1 MEEGMAG
8 KKRVAL
14 LAAVLATLAVASAA
28 QATETTICSGDGA
41 SISLLMGAVPVVS
54 IAKVDMEAGTRRWST
69 HAQDGVTTIS
79 VGQAFETSEILHV
92 DLTDTNES
100 EILAKLRIYKAFE
113 GDYYAAGGTLLISEV
128 GAWAVSCSG
137 P

>member
-1 MEEGMAG
+1 MRGTSISAI
-8 KKRVAL
+8 
-14 LAAVLATLAVASAA
+14 AVAFLAMATSA

-41 SISLLMGAVPVVS
+41 SISLLMGATPVVS
-54 IAKVDMEAGTRRWST
+54 IAKADMEAGTRRWST
-69 HAQDGVTTIS
+69 QKLDGVTTVS

-92 DLTDTNES
+92 DITDENVS
-100 EILAKLRIYKAFE
+100 EILAKLRVYKASESDF
-113 GDYYAAGGTLLISEV
+113 YAAGGTLWISGV

>member
-1 MEEGMAG
+1 MMS
-8 KKRVAL
+8 KRCRG
-14 LAAVLATLAVASAA
+14 AVAGLFAGVSMMTAA

-54 IAKVDMEAGTRRWST
+54 IAKADMEAGTRRWST
-69 HAQDGVTTIS
+69 QKQDGVTTIA

-92 DLTDTNES
+92 DITDDNVS
-100 EILAKLRIYKAFE
+100 EILAKLRIYKASESDF
-113 GDYYAAGGTLLISEV
+113 YAAGGTLWISGV

>member
-1 MEEGMAG
+1 MTS
-8 KKRVAL
+8 KRCRS
-14 LAAVLATLAVASAA
+14 VLAGLIAGMSMIATA

-54 IAKVDMEAGTRRWST
+54 IAKADMEAGTRRWST
-69 HAQDGVTTIS
+69 EKQEGVTTIS

-92 DLTDTNES
+92 DLTDDNIS
-100 EILAKLRIYKAFE
+100 EILAKLRVYKASESDF
-113 GDYYAAGGTLLISEV
+113 YAAGGTLWISGV
-128 GAWAVSCSG
+128 GAWAVNCSG

>member
-1 MEEGMAG
+1 MTVR
-8 KKRVAL
+8 KKL
-14 LAAVLATLAVASAA
+14 YLLTSMLAAFSAA
-28 QATETTICSGDGA
+28 GIARATETTICSGDGA

-54 IAKVDMEAGTRRWST
+54 IAKADMEAGTQRWST
-69 HAQDGVTTIS
+69 QPEEGVTKVT

-92 DLTDTNES
+92 DITDDNVS
-100 EILAKLRIYKAFE
+100 EILAKLRIYKASESDF
-113 GDYYAAGGTLLISEV
+113 YAAGGTLWISGV

>member
-1 MEEGMAG
+1 MIRKSFFGAVFAVAG
-8 KKRVAL
+8 AMMM
-14 LAAVLATLAVASAA
+14 ASAA

-54 IAKVDMEAGTRRWST
+54 IAKVDMEANTQRWST
-69 HAQDGVTTIS
+69 QKQDGVTTVS
-79 VGQAFETSEILHV
+79 VGQAFETPEILHV
-92 DLTDTNES
+92 DITDDNVS
-100 EILAKLRIYKAFE
+100 EILAKLRIYKASQ
-113 GDYYAAGGTLLISEV
+113 GDYYAAGGTLWISGV

>member
-1 MEEGMAG
+1 M
-8 KKRVAL
+8 KRTGLFGSVAAL
-14 LAAVLATLAVASAA
+14 CVAVVSVGVA

-54 IAKVDMEAGTRRWST
+54 IAKADMEAGTRRWST
-69 HAQDGVTTIS
+69 QKQDGVTTVS

-92 DLTDTNES
+92 DITDDNVS
-100 EILAKLRIYKAFE
+100 EILAKLRVYKASESDF
-113 GDYYAAGGTLLISEV
+113 YAAGGTLWISGV
-128 GAWAVSCSG
+128 GAWAVNCSG

>member
-1 MEEGMAG
+1 MIRKIFCSIAFAIAG
-8 KKRVAL
+8 AL
-14 LAAVLATLAVASAA
+14 SLAGAA

-54 IAKVDMEAGTRRWST
+54 IAKADIEAGTKRWST
-69 HAQDGVTTIS
+69 QKEEGVTTVS

-92 DLTDTNES
+92 DITDENVS
-100 EILAKLRIYKAFE
+100 EILAKLRVYKASESDF
-113 GDYYAAGGTLLISEV
+113 YAAGGTLWISGV
-128 GAWAVSCSG
+128 GAWAVNCSG